1 MLQKLQQFDVQ
12 WLILLNRKWENSF
25 FDALMPWLR
34 ESVIWAP
41 LYLYLIAWGLMNL
54 GKKGAWW
61 VAWAILTIALSDQV
75 SSGFIKNT
83 VARIRPCHDPEVL
96 PLITLRLPN
105 CSGAFSFTSS
115 HAANH
120 FALAMYVFASL
131 APVLG
136 TKLTRWLFV
145 WAAAICYAQVYVGV
159 HYPLDIVGGVIVGLL
174 CGRFTSWLYLKKA
187 KTIGLKRLTSNE

>member
-1 MLQKLQQFDVQ
+1 MLEKLQQFDVKAMV
-12 WLILLNRKWENSF
+12 LFNRTWENSF
-25 FDALMPWLR
+25 FDAILPWLR

-41 LYLYLIAWGLMNL
+41 LYLYLIVWGLMNL

-61 VAWAILTIALSDQV
+61 VAWAILTIGISDQL

-83 VARIRPCHDPEVL
+83 VARVRPCRDPDVL
-96 PLITLRLPN
+96 PFITLRLQN

-120 FALAMYVFASL
+120 FALAMFVFTSL
-131 APVLG
+131 APVIG

-159 HYPLDIVGGVIVGLL
+159 HYPLDVL
-174 CGRFTSWLYLKKA
+174 CGTIIGLACGSFTSWLYLKKA
-187 KTIGLKRLTSNE
+187 KALDYKRLIP